1 MQISQSL
8 NEIKPSYIREI
19 LSATSAPNMISLA
32 GGLPATESLPVEQL
46 MQAMGSLARTPE
58 VFQYGETLGYA
69 PLLNYLSE
77 RYKIHADNGV
87 MICNG
92 SQQALDLIARAY
104 LNPGDG
110 VAMEAPSY
118 LGALQV
124 FGLAQANIVSVTQRA
139 DGPDLNELEAAFA
152 SQSIKLFYCVPDFHN
167 PTGVCWSLEV
177 RKAVAKLCIQY
188 KVALLEDVPYRE
200 LRFSGVALPLV
211 SSFCENN
218 AFVMRSF
225 SKIASPGLRLG
236 MVSAPQEWLQALVK
250 IKQAADLHT
259 GLPMQAVLL
268 QVLSS
273 TEFVEHLAD
282 LRANYQQRYQV
293 MMQALEPLL
302 DPLLESHCKCHAV
315 SGGMFVWLQLNQV
328 NSKNFKQPMQIAQE
342 LLKQNVAVVPGDVFY
357 NQVENARP
365 ALRLNFSHSSL
376 NDLEMAI
383 DRLRKCIV

>member
-32 GGLPATESLPVEQL
+32 GGLPATESLPVQQL
-46 MQAMGSLARTPE
+46 IQAMDSLATAPE
-58 VFQYGETLGYA
+58 VFQYGETLGYT
-69 PLLNYLSE
+69 PLLNYLTE
-77 RYKIHADNGV
+77 RYKVPSDNGV
-87 MICNG
+87 LVCNG
-92 SQQALDLIARAY
+92 SQQALDLIARAF

-152 SQSIKLFYCVPDFHN
+152 TQKIKLFYCVPDFHN

-177 RKAVAKLCIQY
+177 RKAVAQLCIQY
-188 KVALLEDVPYRE
+188 NVALLEDVPYRE
-200 LRFSGVALPLV
+200 LRFSGEALPLV
-211 SSFCENN
+211 SSFCQSN

-268 QVLSS
+268 KVLGSN
-273 TEFVEHLAD
+273 EFVEHLAD
-282 LRANYQQRYQV
+282 LRVNYERRYQV
-293 MMQALEPLL
+293 MMQALTPLL
-302 DPLLESHCKCHAV
+302 DSSLESHCKCNTV
-315 SGGMFVWLQLNQV
+315 NGGMFVWLQLNQGASD
-328 NSKNFKQPMQIAQE
+328 NCKQPMQIAQE

-376 NDLEMAI
+376 NDLEVAI
-383 DRLRKCIV
+383 DRLSKVIA